1 MRAWR
6 FLILTERSV
15 RLLIATSVLRA
26 GFVSA
31 NCSRN
36 LLTVVLRSNTVIKD
50 QFMIRKLPSYRQLNL
65 FLSLN
70 SH

>member
-1 MRAWR
+1 MRAWL
-6 FLILTERSV
+6 FSILTQRSV
-15 RLLIATSVLRA
+15 GLLVAISVLRA

-36 LLTVVLRSNTVIKD
+36 LLTVVLCSNTVIKD
-50 QFMIRKLPSYRQLNL
+50 QFMIRKLPSYRQLDL